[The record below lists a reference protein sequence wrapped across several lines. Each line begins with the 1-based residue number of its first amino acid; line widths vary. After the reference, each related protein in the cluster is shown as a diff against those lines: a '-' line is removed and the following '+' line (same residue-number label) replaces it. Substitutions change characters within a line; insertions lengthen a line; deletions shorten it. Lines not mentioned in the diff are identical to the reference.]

1 MSIAEYIKKHPD
13 MENIV
18 VMQLLMYE
26 EHYGEDVCTYEI
38 AETKEEGKRIYN
50 LAKEKGYEFVDE
62 NAFGLMGNDGDCS
75 ASILIFR
82 RGSCPTN

>member
-13 MENIV
+13 MENIL

-62 NAFGLMGNDGDCS
+62 NAFGFMGNDVCCS